1 MKLRTTI
8 TGTGLGALLR
18 VIGCG
23 AMTVFASAAISAC
36 SGSTPSAA
44 TAASSAASSASSVIA
59 GSTPTPNSTINFSAN
74 AGATPTGT
82 PATGAPAESPT
93 TQTPSPAQ
101 VTAAQPTVAPNTGG
115 GGTAG
120 LQDAT
125 LFIIGGA
132 AVVAGAGGIAYHRR
146 ATRNR

>member
-1 MKLRTTI
+1 MKLCTT
-8 TGTGLGALLR
+8 TAGTGLGALLR

-23 AMTVFASAAISAC
+23 AVTVFASAAISAC
-36 SGSTPSAA
+36 TSTP
-44 TAASSAASSASSVIA
+44 TSSASS
-59 GSTPTPNSTINFSAN
+59 TDT
-74 AGATPTGT
+74 AGATQTTSAPVSLPANENSTPSNETPTQTNQT
-82 PATGAPAESPT
+82 PTQTNQTP
-93 TQTPSPAQ
+93 TQTP
-101 VTAAQPTVAPNTGG
+101 AAAPTSTPTVAPATGG

-120 LQDAT
+120 IQDAT

>member
-8 TGTGLGALLR
+8 AGTGPGALLR

-23 AMTVFASAAISAC
+23 AMAVFASAAISAC
-36 SGSTPSAA
+36 TGSTP
-44 TAASSAASSASSVIA
+44 SSAASSASSLAA
-59 GSTPTPNSTINFSAN
+59 GSSPTPNSTINFSAN
-74 AGATPTGT
+74 AGTT
-82 PATGAPAESPT
+82 PASTAEASPTATASPSPAAVAPT
-93 TQTPSPAQ
+93 TQTNIAPA
-101 VTAAQPTVAPNTGG
+101 TGG

-132 AVVAGAGGIAYHRR
+132 AVLAGAGGIAYHRR
-146 ATRNR
+146 ATRSR

>member
-8 TGTGLGALLR
+8 AGTGPGALLR

-23 AMTVFASAAISAC
+23 AMAVFASAAISAC
-36 SGSTPSAA
+36 TGSTP
-44 TAASSAASSASSVIA
+44 SSAASSASSLAA
-59 GSTPTPNSTINFSAN
+59 GSSPTPNSTINFSAN
-74 AGATPTGT
+74 AGTT
-82 PATGAPAESPT
+82 PASTAEASPTASASPSPAAVAPT
-93 TQTPSPAQ
+93 TQTNIAPA
-101 VTAAQPTVAPNTGG
+101 TGG

-132 AVVAGAGGIAYHRR
+132 AVLAGAGGIAYHRR
-146 ATRNR
+146 ATRSR

>member
-8 TGTGLGALLR
+8 GGTGPGALLR

-23 AMTVFASAAISAC
+23 AMAVFASAAISAC
-36 SGSTPSAA
+36 TGSTP
-44 TAASSAASSASSVIA
+44 SSAASSASSLAA
-59 GSTPTPNSTINFSAN
+59 GSSPTPNSTINFSAN
-74 AGATPTGT
+74 AGTT
-82 PATGAPAESPT
+82 PASTAEASPTASASPSPAAVAPT
-93 TQTPSPAQ
+93 TQTNIAPA
-101 VTAAQPTVAPNTGG
+101 TGG

-132 AVVAGAGGIAYHRR
+132 AVLAGAGGIAYHRR
-146 ATRNR
+146 ATRSR

>member
-1 MKLRTTI
+1 MKLRTT
-8 TGTGLGALLR
+8 TAGTGPGALLR

-36 SGSTPSAA
+36 TSAPASTSSSNTAGTTQTTSAPVSLPENETTTPSTSTPSETA
-44 TAASSAASSASSVIA
+44 TET
-59 GSTPTPNSTINFSAN
+59 STPTP
-74 AGATPTGT
+74 P
-82 PATGAPAESPT
+82 PHVAPA
-93 TQTPSPAQ
+93 
-101 VTAAQPTVAPNTGG
+101 TGG

-120 LQDAT
+120 IQDAT

-132 AVVAGAGGIAYHRR
+132 AVLAGAGGIAYHRR